1 MGTSKTSQGFKIDLA
16 YKIYFHGVMIKLNI
30 NLVLKK
36 KNFAKK
42 KRKYY
47 LLCFNLPSP

>member
-1 MGTSKTSQGFKIDLA
+1 
-16 YKIYFHGVMIKLNI
+16 VMIKLNI

-36 KNFAKK
+36 MNFAKK

-47 LLCFNLPSP
+47 LLGFNLPSP

>member
-36 KNFAKK
+36 KKFCQEKK
-42 KRKYY
+42 KI
-47 LLCFNLPSP
+47 LPIML